1 MWYNSICNE
10 KELEW
15 VLRKGVNKM
24 ENLNLELENV
34 KSERESMDEYDRE
47 VYDFKTFR
55 DCQRSLD
62 V

>member
-1 MWYNSICNE
+1 
-10 KELEW
+10 
-15 VLRKGVNKM
+15 M

-47 VYDFKTFR
+47 VYVFKTFR